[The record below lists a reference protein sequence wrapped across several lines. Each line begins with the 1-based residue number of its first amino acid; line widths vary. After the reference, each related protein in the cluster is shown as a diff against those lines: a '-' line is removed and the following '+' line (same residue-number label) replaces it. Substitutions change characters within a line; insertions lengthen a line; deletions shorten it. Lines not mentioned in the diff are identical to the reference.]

1 MPTYTRTRTGC
12 FTCREDGYKCDEQK
26 PHCGRCLRL
35 GKTCKGYGVRLKWHT
50 LETPTTTKK
59 TSSTASRKKNRKS
72 PGTASTITTNITSTE
87 GNTSPVSQTST
98 SSSPRSLLA
107 IKRSSSSP
115 SPFSYVPSDISFDDR
130 RLLDH
135 WSSLATVI
143 SMGTSGS
150 GGEGNPFLV
159 HLTPMLMQSEA
170 LRAVVCSMAASHL
183 AVLRGH
189 DRALHTVALQQRLRA
204 ASALRQTIEFSDAE
218 PTLAAILMLQVSDR
232 LFATE
237 ARIDHL
243 AGAKAVVAKKG
254 KFADWTGSR
263 AQFLLSLCY
272 YHDVLS
278 SISRGT
284 SPLFEFDD
292 SLPVE
297 GLASM
302 VELTKLLRLVSQI
315 SGMVAM
321 RGDPDALDARGR
333 EIEAALSCVVP
344 DPPDEVEMDAVAH
357 TTVAYKHAAF
367 IYLYRAWYNIGA
379 PHPLTRVHIEKTL
392 HHLGCVP
399 SSAPIISAHVWP
411 TWTAGCEAIRPG
423 LRQFVLER
431 FDQMYE
437 ARHFPSLLRT
447 KSDIQD
453 VWVVKDA
460 QRELSGVDN
469 VDCIKVILQQRQRE
483 ADLA

>member
-1 MPTYTRTRTGC
+1 MPPYTRTRTGC

-50 LETPTTTKK
+50 LETPATAKTTNRST
-59 TSSTASRKKNRKS
+59 TSRMSRKS
-72 PGTASTITTNITSTE
+72 PGTASTTTGGSASSRSSA
-87 GNTSPVSQTST
+87 SPIGLK
-98 SSSPRSLLA
+98 SPQSLLV
-107 IKRSSSSP
+107 IKRSP
-115 SPFSYVPSDISFDDR
+115 SYIPSDIRPEDL

-135 WSSLATVI
+135 WTSLATVI
-143 SMGTSGS
+143 SMGT
-150 GGEGNPFLV
+150 GGENPFLV
-159 HLTPMLMQSEA
+159 HLTPMIMQSEA

-183 AVLRGH
+183 AVLRD
-189 DRALHTVALQQRLRA
+189 DRSFQTVALQQRLLA
-204 ASALRQTIEFSDAE
+204 ASRLRQTIEFSDAE

-232 LFATE
+232 LFATDT
-237 ARIDHL
+237 RIDHL
-243 AGAKAVVAKKG
+243 AGAKAVVTKRG

-284 SPLFEFDD
+284 SPLFDFDD

-297 GLASM
+297 GLSCM
-302 VELTKLLRLVSQI
+302 LDLTKVLRLVSQI
-315 SGMVAM
+315 SGMV
-321 RGDPDALDARGR
+321 GLGPEALDVASRH
-333 EIEAALSCVVP
+333 IEEALGQVSP
-344 DPPDEVEMDAVAH
+344 DPPVEDEVHMDAVAH
-357 TTVAYKHAAF
+357 TTLAYKHAAF
-367 IYLYRAWYNIGA
+367 IYLYRAWRNIGA
-379 PHPLTRVHIEKTL
+379 PHPLTKEHIEKTL

-411 TWTAGCEAIRPG
+411 TWTAGCEAMAPH

-437 ARHFPSLLRT
+437 ARHFPSLVRT

-453 VWVVKDA
+453 VWLAKDA
-460 QRELSGVDN
+460 QRELSGVDS

>member
-1 MPTYTRTRTGC
+1 M
-12 FTCREDGYKCDEQK
+12 
-26 PHCGRCLRL
+26 
-35 GKTCKGYGVRLKWHT
+35 
-50 LETPTTTKK
+50 
-59 TSSTASRKKNRKS
+59 
-72 PGTASTITTNITSTE
+72 
-87 GNTSPVSQTST
+87 
-98 SSSPRSLLA
+98 
-107 IKRSSSSP
+107 
-115 SPFSYVPSDISFDDR
+115 PSDVSLDDR

-135 WSSLATVI
+135 WASLATVI
-143 SMGTSGS
+143 SMGAGNSG
-150 GGEGNPFLV
+150 EENPFLV
-159 HLTPMLMQSEA
+159 HLTPMIMQSEA

-183 AVLRGH
+183 AVLRGN
-189 DRALHTVALQQRLRA
+189 DRSLHTVSLQQRLRA

-232 LFATE
+232 LFATDT
-237 ARIDHL
+237 RIDHL
-243 AGAKAVVAKKG
+243 AGAKAVVAKRG
-254 KFADWTGSR
+254 KFADWTSSR
-263 AQFLLSLCY
+263 AEFLLSLCY

-302 VELTKLLRLVSQI
+302 LELTKLLRLVSQI
-315 SGMVAM
+315 SGLVGM
-321 RGDPDALDARGR
+321 RGSPEALDARGC
-333 EIEAALSCVVP
+333 EIEEALGSVP
-344 DPPDEVEMDAVAH
+344 EPSGEAEAEMDAVAH
-357 TTVAYKHAAF
+357 TTAAYKHAAF
-367 IYLYRAWYNIGA
+367 IYLYRAWRNIGA
-379 PHPLTRVHIEKTL
+379 PHPLTRAHIEKTL

-411 TWTAGCEAIRPG
+411 TWTAGCEAIHPD
-423 LRQFVLER
+423 LRRFVLER

-437 ARHFPSLLRT
+437 ARHFPSLVRT

-453 VWVVKDA
+453 VWLAKDA

>member
-1 MPTYTRTRTGC
+1 MPPYTRTRTGC

-50 LETPTTTKK
+50 LETPATAKTTK
-59 TSSTASRKKNRKS
+59 SPSTKSRKSRKS
-72 PGTASTITTNITSTE
+72 PGAASTTTDDA
-87 GNTSPVSQTST
+87 ST
-98 SSSPRSLLA
+98 SSCRSSTSPIGLKRPQSLLV
-107 IKRSSSSP
+107 IKSP
-115 SPFSYVPSDISFDDR
+115 SYLPSDIRPEDR
-130 RLLDH
+130 PLLDH
-135 WSSLATVI
+135 WTSLATVI
-143 SMGTSGS
+143 SMGTGS
-150 GGEGNPFLV
+150 GGENPFLV
-159 HLTPMLMQSEA
+159 HLTPMIMQSEA

-183 AVLRGH
+183 AVLRDDG
-189 DRALHTVALQQRLRA
+189 AFQTAALQQRLRA
-204 ASALRQTIEFSDAE
+204 ATKLRQTLAFADAE
-218 PTLAAILMLQVSDR
+218 PTLAAILMLQVADR
-232 LFATE
+232 LFATD

-243 AGAKAVVAKKG
+243 AGAKAVVAANAKRRG
-254 KFADWTGSR
+254 QSATAADDWTGSSR

-284 SPLFEFDD
+284 SPLFDFDD

-297 GLASM
+297 GLSCM
-302 VELTKLLRLVSQI
+302 RDLTKLLRLVSRI
-315 SGMVAM
+315 SGMVGM
-321 RGDPDALDARGR
+321 RGQPDALDARGR
-333 EIEAALSCVVP
+333 EIEEALGRVP
-344 DPPDEVEMDAVAH
+344 DPAAEDEVHMDAVAH
-357 TTVAYKHAAF
+357 TTVAYKHAAY
-367 IYLYRAWYNIGA
+367 IYLYRAWHNIGA
-379 PHPLTRVHIEKTL
+379 PHPLTKVHIERTL

-411 TWTAGCEAIRPG
+411 TWTAGCEAISPD
-423 LRQFVLER
+423 LRRFVLER

-437 ARHFPSLLRT
+437 ARHFPSLVRT

-453 VWVVKDA
+453 VWLVKDA

-469 VDCIKVILQQRQRE
+469 VDCIKVILQQRRRE

>member
-1 MPTYTRTRTGC
+1 MPPYTRTRTGC

-26 PHCGRCLRL
+26 PHCGRCMRL

-50 LETPTTTKK
+50 LETPATAKTTK
-59 TSSTASRKKNRKS
+59 SSSSSSSSRKRRKS
-72 PGTASTITTNITSTE
+72 PGAASTTTTDDA
-87 GNTSPVSQTST
+87 ST
-98 SSSPRSLLA
+98 SSSYGSSTSPVGLKSPQSLLV
-107 IKRSSSSP
+107 IKSP
-115 SPFSYVPSDISFDDR
+115 SYIPSDVRPEDR

-135 WSSLATVI
+135 WTSLATVI
-143 SMGTSGS
+143 SMGT
-150 GGEGNPFLV
+150 GGENPFLV
-159 HLTPMLMQSEA
+159 HLTPMIMQSEA

-183 AVLRGH
+183 AVLRDDG
-189 DRALHTVALQQRLRA
+189 AFQTVALQQRLLA
-204 ASALRQTIEFSDAE
+204 ASKLRQTIEFSDAE

-232 LFATE
+232 LFATD

-243 AGAKAVVAKKG
+243 AGAKAVVTKKG

-284 SPLFEFDD
+284 SPLFDFDD

-297 GLASM
+297 GLSCM
-302 VELTKLLRLVSQI
+302 RELTKLLRLVSQI
-315 SGMVAM
+315 SGLVGM
-321 RGDPDALDARGR
+321 RHDPEALDARGR
-333 EIEAALSCVVP
+333 EIEAALGRVP
-344 DPPDEVEMDAVAH
+344 DPAAEDEVHMDAVAH

-379 PHPLTRVHIEKTL
+379 PHPRTRAHIEKTL

-411 TWTAGCEAIRPG
+411 TWTAGCEAISPH

-437 ARHFPSLLRT
+437 ARHFPSLVRT

-453 VWVVKDA
+453 VWMVKDA

>member
-1 MPTYTRTRTGC
+1 MPPYTRTRTGC

-35 GKTCKGYGVRLKWHT
+35 GKACKGYGVRLKWHT
-50 LETPTTTKK
+50 LETPTTAKTTKSP
-59 TSSTASRKKNRKS
+59 TRKSRKS
-72 PGTASTITTNITSTE
+72 PGAASTTTDDASSRSSL
-87 GNTSPVSQTST
+87 SPVGLK
-98 SSSPRSLLA
+98 SPQSLLV
-107 IKRSSSSP
+107 INSP
-115 SPFSYVPSDISFDDR
+115 SYMPSDIRPEDR

-135 WSSLATVI
+135 WTGLATVI
-143 SMGTSGS
+143 SMGT
-150 GGEGNPFLV
+150 GGENPFLV
-159 HLTPMLMQSEA
+159 HLTPMIMQSEA

-183 AVLRGH
+183 AVLRD
-189 DRALHTVALQQRLRA
+189 DRAFQTVALQQRLRA
-204 ASALRQTIEFSDAE
+204 ASKLRQTIEFSDAE

-232 LFATE
+232 LFATD

-243 AGAKAVVAKKG
+243 AGAKAVVSKRG

-284 SPLFEFDD
+284 SPLFDFDD

-297 GLASM
+297 GLSCM
-302 VELTKLLRLVSQI
+302 RELTKLLRLVSQI
-315 SGMVAM
+315 SGMVDL
-321 RGDPDALDARGR
+321 GPDALDARGR
-333 EIEAALSCVVP
+333 QIEEALTRIP
-344 DPPDEVEMDAVAH
+344 DPPAEDEVHMDAVVH
-357 TTVAYKHAAF
+357 TTLAYKHAAF
-367 IYLYRAWYNIGA
+367 IYLYRAWRNIGA

-411 TWTAGCEAIRPG
+411 TWTAGCEAISPH

-437 ARHFPSLLRT
+437 ARHFPSLVRT

-453 VWVVKDA
+453 VWLVKDA
-460 QRELSGVDN
+460 GRERSGVDK

>member
-1 MPTYTRTRTGC
+1 MPPYTRTRTGC

-35 GKTCKGYGVRLKWHT
+35 GKACKGYGVRLKWHT
-50 LETPTTTKK
+50 LETPATAKTTK
-59 TSSTASRKKNRKS
+59 STSRKSRKS
-72 PGTASTITTNITSTE
+72 PGAASTTTD
-87 GNTSPVSQTST
+87 G
-98 SSSPRSLLA
+98 SSS
-107 IKRSSSSP
+107 RSSSSP
-115 SPFSYVPSDISFDDR
+115 IGLKSPQSLLVIKSPSYIPSDIRPEDVQ
-130 RLLDH
+130 LLNH
-135 WSSLATVI
+135 WTSLASVI
-143 SMGTSGS
+143 SMGT
-150 GGEGNPFLV
+150 GGENPFLV
-159 HLTPMLMQSEA
+159 HLTPMIMQSEA

-183 AVLRGH
+183 AVLRDDH
-189 DRALHTVALQQRLRA
+189 SFQTVALQQRLLA
-204 ASALRQTIEFSDAE
+204 ASKLRQTIEFSDAE

-232 LFATE
+232 LFATDT
-237 ARIDHL
+237 RIDHL
-243 AGAKAVVAKKG
+243 AGAKAVVTKKG

-284 SPLFEFDD
+284 SPLFDFDD

-297 GLASM
+297 GLSCM
-302 VELTKLLRLVSQI
+302 LELTQVLRLVSQI
-315 SGMVAM
+315 SAMV
-321 RGDPDALDARGR
+321 GLDPEALDARGR
-333 EIEAALSCVVP
+333 QIEAALGQVSAV
-344 DPPDEVEMDAVAH
+344 DPPAEDEVHMDAVAH
-357 TTVAYKHAAF
+357 TTLAYKHAAY
-367 IYLYRAWYNIGA
+367 IYLYRAWRNIGA
-379 PHPLTRVHIEKTL
+379 PHPLTKGHIERTL

-411 TWTAGCEAIRPG
+411 TWTAGCEAMAPH
-423 LRQFVLER
+423 LRRFVLER

-437 ARHFPSLLRT
+437 ARHFPSLVRT

-453 VWVVKDA
+453 VWLAKDA
-460 QRELSGVDN
+460 QRELSGVDS